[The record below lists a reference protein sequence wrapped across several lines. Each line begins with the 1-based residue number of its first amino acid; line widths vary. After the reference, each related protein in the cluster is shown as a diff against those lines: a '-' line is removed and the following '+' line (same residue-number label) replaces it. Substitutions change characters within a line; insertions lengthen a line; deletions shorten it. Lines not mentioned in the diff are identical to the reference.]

1 MKKHISWMLIVV
13 TLFSFLLSDTA
24 LAKGHGSR
32 SRSRSRISTHRHT
45 KPETKNTQKKNDST
59 SSTDS
64 NSNSSYPWW
73 HFRSRRTNKTVYVCV
88 KCGCR
93 NLDTGWF
100 SSTCN
105 NCNHDEKDHVRK

>member
-1 MKKHISWMLIVV
+1 MKKHISWILVGM
-13 TLFSFLLSDTA
+13 TLFSFVLSDTA
-24 LAKGHGSR
+24 FAKSAGR
-32 SRSRSRISTHRHT
+32 SRSRSRISTLRST
-45 KPETKNTQKKNDST
+45 KPDPKNTQKKNDST
-59 SSTDS
+59 SSRDS
-64 NSNSSYPWW
+64 SNDSSYPWW